1 MHRQSREASPSSH
14 NLPWLQ
20 IQSSSHNLTIKH
32 RSTTMVKSILFIAIA
47 TAALSTAQLVNVP
60 QRLRTSRKFDTI
72 ELPASKAKRNLVG
85 NFEPELRGKESF
97 GDSIELSVSMS
108 MSIISESDPSA
119 PPTAMSTTLMPTAA
133 PTAVVEEEESLWI
146 CTFCPVYVCRSCAS
160 D

>member
-1 MHRQSREASPSSH
+1 
-14 NLPWLQ
+14 
-20 IQSSSHNLTIKH
+20 
-32 RSTTMVKSILFIAIA
+32 MVKAILIIVLA

-97 GDSIELSVSMS
+97 GDSSELSVSMSMS

-119 PPTAMSTTLMPTAA
+119 PPTAMSTMLMPTAA

-146 CTFCPVYVCRSCAS
+146 CNFCPVYVCSSCAS

>member
-1 MHRQSREASPSSH
+1 
-14 NLPWLQ
+14 
-20 IQSSSHNLTIKH
+20 
-32 RSTTMVKSILFIAIA
+32 MVKSILFIAIA

-108 MSIISESDPSA
+108 MSMSIISESDPSA
-119 PPTAMSTTLMPTAA
+119 PPTAMSTMLMPTAT